1 MKKKKMLSLCLILAL
16 MIISNFAI
24 ATYEKKPTGEKIN
37 VEFSVESKVRLI
49 LKCITQKKDRHRKKT
64 SASQKV
70 LL

>member
-37 VEFSVESKVRLI
+37 VEFSVDSKDAVD
-49 LKCITQKKDRHRKKT
+49 ITQKRDRHLKKT
-64 SASQKV
+64 SARQRV